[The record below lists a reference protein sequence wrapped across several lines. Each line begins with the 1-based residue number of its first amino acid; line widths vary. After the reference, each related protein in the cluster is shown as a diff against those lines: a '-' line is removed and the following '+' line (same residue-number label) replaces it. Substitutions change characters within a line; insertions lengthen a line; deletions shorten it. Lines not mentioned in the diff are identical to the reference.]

1 MREKRKRNIIC
12 ILSLT
17 IMLLFFLMAKENN
30 YGKRFNDFVV
40 SEEKYN
46 AIIKTHNESK
56 NSRFPYLSKT
66 SQPPNYYQMAPIPV
80 FLLFL
85 EKRYY

>member
-56 NSRFPYLSKT
+56 NSLISEIILNKSP
-66 SQPPNYYQMAPIPV
+66 
-80 FLLFL
+80 LFL
-85 EKRYY
+85 DYWIISF